1 MAISN
6 NKKTNKLNLIRIKNG
21 NTSWKEGV
29 VTAGGTGVG
38 ELTGFTL
45 ETTGDVVEDTALTD
59 ATKSFVA
66 GRTSFS
72 GTLEMHYDETDSPQQ
87 TLTAGSSISFILLPE
102 GNSSGDES
110 FTGTGIVTGMSVNN
124 AMDEIISRTVTFQGT
139 GTLTRGT
146 V

>member
-1 MAISN
+1 MA
-6 NKKTNKLNLIRIKNG
+6 THHG
-21 NTSWKEGV
+21 KEGV

-38 ELTGFTL
+38 ELTSFTL

-66 GRTSFS
+66 GRTSFY
-72 GTLEMHYDETDSPQQ
+72 GTLEMHFDETDSPQ
-87 TLTAGSSISFILLPE
+87 TSLTAGSSIAFILLPE
-102 GNSSGDES
+102 GNSSGDRS

-124 AMDEIISRTVTFQGT
+124 SMDAIVSRTVTFQGT
-139 GTLTRGT
+139 GALTIGT

>member
-1 MAISN
+1 MA
-6 NKKTNKLNLIRIKNG
+6 THHG
-21 NTSWKEGV
+21 KEGV
-29 VTAGGTGVG
+29 VKAGGTGIG
-38 ELTGFTL
+38 EITGFTL
-45 ETTGDVVEDTALTD
+45 ETTADVVEDTALTD
-59 ATKSFVA
+59 ATKSFLA

-87 TLTAGSSISFILLPE
+87 TLTVGSSIDFVLLPE

-110 FTGTGIVTGMSVNN
+110 FTGSGIITGMSVNN
-124 AMDEIISRTVTFQGT
+124 ALDAVITRSVTFQGT

>member
-1 MAISN
+1 MA
-6 NKKTNKLNLIRIKNG
+6 THHG
-21 NTSWKEGV
+21 KEGV

-72 GTLEMHYDETDSPQQ
+72 GTLEMSYDETDSPQQ
-87 TLTAGSSISFILLPE
+87 TLTAGSSISFVLLPE
-102 GNSSGDES
+102 GNASGDES
-110 FTGTGIVTGMSVNN
+110 FTGTGIVTGMSVSIPL
-124 AMDEIISRTVTFQGT
+124 DGITTRSVTFQGT
-139 GTLTRGT
+139 GALTRGT

>member
-1 MAISN
+1 MA
-6 NKKTNKLNLIRIKNG
+6 THHG
-21 NTSWKEGV
+21 KEGV
-29 VTAGGTGVG
+29 VTAGGTGIG

-72 GTLEMHYDETDSPQQ
+72 GTLEMHFDETDTAQ
-87 TLTAGSSISFILLPE
+87 TSLTAGSSIAFILLPE
-102 GNSSGDES
+102 GNSSGDRS
-110 FTGTGIVTGMSVNN
+110 FSGTGIVTGMSVNN
-124 AMDEIISRTVTFQGT
+124 SMDAIISRTVTFQGT
-139 GTLTRGT
+139 GALTIGT

>member
-1 MAISN
+1 MA
-6 NKKTNKLNLIRIKNG
+6 THHG
-21 NTSWKEGV
+21 KEGV
-29 VTAGGTGVG
+29 VTAGGTGIG

-72 GTLEMHYDETDSPQQ
+72 GTLEMHFDETDTPQIS
-87 TLTAGSSISFILLPE
+87 LTAGSSISFVLLPE
-102 GNSSGDES
+102 GNSSGDRS

-124 AMDEIISRTVTFQGT
+124 SMDAIISRTVTFQGT
-139 GTLTRGT
+139 GALTIGT

>member
-1 MAISN
+1 MA
-6 NKKTNKLNLIRIKNG
+6 TYHG
-21 NTSWKEGV
+21 KEGV
-29 VTAGGTGVG
+29 VTAGGTGIG

-72 GTLEMHYDETDSPQQ
+72 GTLEMHFDETDSPQ
-87 TLTAGSSISFILLPE
+87 TSLTAGSSIAFILLPE
-102 GNSSGDES
+102 GNSSGDRS

-124 AMDEIISRTVTFQGT
+124 SMDAIISRTVTFQGT
-139 GTLTRGT
+139 GALTIGT

>member
-1 MAISN
+1 MA
-6 NKKTNKLNLIRIKNG
+6 THHG
-21 NTSWKEGV
+21 KEGV
-29 VTAGGTGVG
+29 VTAGGTGIG

-72 GTLEMHYDETDSPQQ
+72 GTLEMHFDETDSPQ
-87 TLTAGSSISFILLPE
+87 TSLTAVSSIAFILLPE

-110 FTGTGIVTGMSVNN
+110 FSGTGIVTGMSVTNG
-124 AMDEIISRTVTFQGT
+124 MDAIITRSVTFQGT

>member
-1 MAISN
+1 MA
-6 NKKTNKLNLIRIKNG
+6 THHG
-21 NTSWKEGV
+21 KEGV
-29 VTAGGTGVG
+29 VKAGGSGIG

-45 ETTGDVVEDTALTD
+45 ETTADVVEDTALTD
-59 ATKSFVA
+59 ATKSFIA

-72 GTLEMHYDETDSPQQ
+72 GSLDMNYDETDSPQQ
-87 TLTAGSSISFILLPE
+87 TLTVGSSIDFILLPE

-110 FTGTGIVTGMSVNN
+110 FTGSGIITSMSVTN
-124 AMDEIISRTVTFQGT
+124 AMDAVITRTVNFQGT